1 MDAVKKQ
8 ASAKVLLSG
17 LGSLGVEI
25 AKNVVLSGVGVFAI
39 FDNKIID
46 ENDLVG

>member
-1 MDAVKKQ
+1 MF
-8 ASAKVLLSG
+8 LSG
-17 LGSLGVEI
+17 LCSLGVEI

-39 FDNKIID
+39 YDNKIVD